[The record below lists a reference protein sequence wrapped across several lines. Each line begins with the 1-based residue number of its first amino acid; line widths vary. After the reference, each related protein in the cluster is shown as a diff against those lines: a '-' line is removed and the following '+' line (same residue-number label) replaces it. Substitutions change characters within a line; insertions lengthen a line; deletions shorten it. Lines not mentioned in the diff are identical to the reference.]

1 MGTLF
6 LIATPIG
13 NLQDITL
20 RALDTLRSASLVLAE
35 DTRVTKRLLAAH
47 RIEAPL
53 VRFDEYA
60 PPARYD
66 EVVRELTRGARIALV
81 TDAGTPAIADPG
93 WKLVRYVRKKLPDA
107 AIVPIPGPSSVAA
120 ALSAA
125 GIPADTFTFA
135 GFPPQKKGRA
145 TFFRELSAIVR
156 RPVILFESPHRITR
170 TLAELGNAL
179 GETHEIV
186 VGRELTKLHEELWS
200 GTLLAAREHFTGT
213 KGKGEFV
220 IILP

>member
-13 NLQDITL
+13 NLEDITL
-20 RALDTLRSASLVLAE
+20 RALDTLRGASLILAE
-35 DTRVTKRLLAAH
+35 DTRVTKRLLTAH
-47 RIEAPL
+47 KIEAPL

-66 EVVRELTRGARIALV
+66 EVMRELTRGARIALV

-107 AIVPIPGPSSVAA
+107 AIVPIPGPSSIAT

-145 TFFRELSAIVR
+145 TFFRELSALTF
-156 RPVILFESPHRITR
+156 RPVVLFESPHRITR

-179 GETHEIV
+179 GETHEIFV
-186 VGRELTKLHEELWS
+186 ARELTKLYEELWS
-200 GTLLAAREHFTGT
+200 GTLLAAHEHFTGT

-220 IILP
+220 LILP

>member
-13 NLQDITL
+13 NLEDITV
-20 RALDTLRSASLVLAE
+20 RALDTLRGASLVLAE
-35 DTRVTKRLLAAH
+35 DTRVTKRLLTAH
-47 RIEAPL
+47 KIEAPL
-53 VRFDEYA
+53 IRFDEYA

-66 EVVRELTRGARIALV
+66 EVVRELGRGARIALV

-93 WKLVRYVRKKLPDA
+93 WKLVRYVRKKLPDVL
-107 AIVPIPGPSSVAA
+107 IVPVPGPSSIAT

-145 TFFRELSAIVR
+145 TFFRELSALTF
-156 RPVILFESPHRITR
+156 RPVVLFESPHRIIR

-179 GETHEIV
+179 GETHEIIV
-186 VGRELTKLHEELWS
+186 ARELTKLHEELWS

-213 KGKGEFV
+213 KGRGEFV
-220 IILP
+220 LILP

>member
-1 MGTLF
+1 MGTLS
-6 LIATPIG
+6 LVATPIG
-13 NLQDITL
+13 NLKDITL
-20 RALDTLRSASLVLAE
+20 RALDTLRGASLILAE

-47 RIEAPL
+47 HINAPL

-66 EVVRELTRGARIALV
+66 EIVRELARGAHLALV
-81 TDAGTPAIADPG
+81 TDAGTPGVADPG

-107 AIVPIPGPSSVAA
+107 VIVPIPGASSIAT
-120 ALSAA
+120 ALSVA

-145 TFFRELSAIVR
+145 TFFRELSGVTV
-156 RPVILFESPHRITR
+156 RPVVLFESPHRITR

-186 VGRELTKLHEELWS
+186 VGRELTKLHEELWQ

-220 IILP
+220 LIIP